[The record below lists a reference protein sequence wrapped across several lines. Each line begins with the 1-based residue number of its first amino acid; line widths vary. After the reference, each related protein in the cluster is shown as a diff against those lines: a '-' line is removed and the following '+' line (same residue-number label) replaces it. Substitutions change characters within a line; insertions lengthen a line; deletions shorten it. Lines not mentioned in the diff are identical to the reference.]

1 MKQRLQTR
9 ARVLAFQALCQLDA
23 GSSWGDLSPFLAG
36 VDEAVAARASSL
48 AEGAWQKRAELDGVL
63 TRHLQNWSLPR
74 LGVVERAVLR
84 LGLYELLGEG
94 SPPAAVVIDEAVRL
108 AKRFGGDE
116 SAALVNAVLDKAR
129 PVGHES
135 TTGR

>member
-23 GSSWGDLSPFLAG
+23 GSSWEDLSPFLAG
-36 VDEAVAARASSL
+36 VDEAVAAQASSL
-48 AEGAWQKRAELDGVL
+48 AQGAWQKRAKLDGVL
-63 TRHLQNWSLPR
+63 TSHLQNWSLPR

-116 SAALVNAVLDKAR
+116 SAALVNAVLDKAK
-129 PVGHES
+129 VLGHES